1 MAGKAE
7 LVRKLRDM
15 RPVESL
21 ILLPDNPRHGDIG
34 AISQSLER
42 FGQQKPIVINRD
54 GVILAGNHTF
64 QAAKALG
71 WDEIWVAESELE
83 GADQP
88 GFALADNR
96 LSDLATYDHDIL
108 IRMLKD
114 QPDLIGTGYEG
125 DDIDELLREFQP
137 VSHEDDMSGRPVGPA
152 PPSVSQI
159 GDRWTLGR
167 HVLVCGDAL
176 EAKTYPTEQAS
187 LVVADPPYNVGVE
200 YGEGTDD
207 RRPDY
212 KEWSE
217 AWSKLTLEHSEKAI
231 FTIGWA
237 NLGMAYQIWPIAHVA
252 PWVKTNSMTPGP
264 VTMWSVWEPLVFIGT
279 GFKRQPYRTVDWFDF
294 PMQHPGEVHAVPKP
308 LNLLVELIRYYSDG
322 LVLDPFAGS
331 GTTMLAAEI
340 VGVPSYNIE
349 IEPGYCDQIVERWN
363 KHYPDQLAAKA

>member
-1 MAGKAE
+1 MPAKAE
-7 LVRKLRDM
+7 LVKKLRDM
-15 RPVESL
+15 RPVDSL
-21 ILLPDNPRHGDIG
+21 ILLPDDPRHGDVG
-34 AISQSLER
+34 AISESFRR
-42 FGQQKPIVINRD
+42 FGQQKPIVIDHD
-54 GVILAGNHTF
+54 GVILAGNHMYK
-64 QAAKALG
+64 AAVALG
-71 WDEIWVAESELE
+71 WDEVWVNESDLE
-83 GADQP
+83 GVDKT
-88 GFALADNR
+88 GYVLADNR
-96 LSDLATYDHDIL
+96 TGDLATYDHDIL

-137 VSHEDDMSGRPVGPA
+137 VSHKDDMSGRPVGPA